1 MTRTATAPRSRAVEA
16 APLPDA
22 LAAAQAVEPI
32 AYALYVDNVLRLALS
47 PEEVAPLLGLSAWQ
61 VREMCRDGVIR
72 TRNLRPGSRQP
83 RYLIPIGALIE
94 LLEGGTDDSP
104 AGH

>member
-1 MTRTATAPRSRAVEA
+1 VRHDAHRGTAPRSRAVEA

-61 VREMCRDGVIR
+61 CARCAATE
-72 TRNLRPGSRQP
+72 
-83 RYLIPIGALIE
+83 
-94 LLEGGTDDSP
+94 
-104 AGH
+104 